1 MANFYFLVM
10 ILLQIV
16 PGIGQKNGAFM
27 TLMPLCFVVG
37 ISMIKDAFEDN
48 KRRSQDEAENNMS
61 CEAAPRGT

>member
-48 KRRSQDEAENNMS
+48 KRR
-61 CEAAPRGT
+61 